1 MTRANQWLVFSSA
14 LSVVAGFFSGIMFSR
29 RSAGDPAERMSTIG
43 RLYEIEGE
51 TYVDGA
57 VHDFLAARADAREKL
72 GEWSLLRYRNLVVF
86 IKLLHALPVLPGQRG
101 ALYSVRH
108 VRGDSANAVND
119 AQVQKLLQDM
129 IDLVLIEFAG
139 RWRSWDDAASGVRG
153 DGSSTARANQFGG
166 LT

>member
-1 MTRANQWLVFSSA
+1 MTRANQWLVFSST

-29 RSAGDPAERMSTIG
+29 QSAAGPAEHTSAIG

-57 VHDFLAARADAREKL
+57 VHDFLRARADAREQL
-72 GEWSLLRYRNLVVF
+72 GEWTLLRYRNLVVF
-86 IKLLHALPVLPGQRG
+86 IKLLHAMPVLPGQRG
-101 ALYSVRH
+101 ALYAVRQI
-108 VRGDSANAVND
+108 RGDSPNAVND

-139 RWRSWDDAASGVRG
+139 RWRSWDEAAAGFRG
-153 DGSSTARANQFGG
+153 AGPSMSRANQNGG

>member
-29 RSAGDPAERMSTIG
+29 RSAAGPADHTSAIG

-57 VHDFLAARADAREKL
+57 VHDFLRARADARRQL
-72 GEWSLLRYRNLVVF
+72 GAWTLLRYLNLVVF
-86 IKLLHALPVLPGQRG
+86 IKLLHAMPVLPGQRG
-101 ALYSVRH
+101 ALYAVRQI
-108 VRGDSANAVND
+108 RGDSPNAVND

-139 RWRSWDDAASGVRG
+139 RWRSWDEAAAGVRG
-153 DGSSTARANQFGG
+153 AGPSMSRAGQNGG

>member
-14 LSVVAGFFSGIMFSR
+14 LSVVAGFFSGMMFSR
-29 RSAGDPAERMSTIG
+29 GSAAGPAEHTFVG

-57 VHDFLAARADAREKL
+57 VHDFLRARADAREQL
-72 GEWSLLRYRNLVVF
+72 GEWTLLRYRTLVVF
-86 IKLLHALPVLPGQRG
+86 IKLLHAMPVLSGQRG
-101 ALYSVRH
+101 ALYAVRRI
-108 VRGDSANAVND
+108 RGDTANAVND

-139 RWRSWDDAASGVRG
+139 RWRSWDEAAAGVRG
-153 DGSSTARANQFGG
+153 GGPSMTRANQHGG

>member
-29 RSAGDPAERMSTIG
+29 RSAAGPAEHTSAVG

-57 VHDFLAARADAREKL
+57 VHDFLRARADAREQF
-72 GEWSLLRYRNLVVF
+72 GEWTLLRYRNLVVF

-101 ALYSVRH
+101 ALYAVRH
-108 VRGDSANAVND
+108 VRGDSANAAND

-129 IDLVLIEFAG
+129 IDLALIEFAG
-139 RWRSWDDAASGVRG
+139 RWRSWDEAAAGVRG
-153 DGSSTARANQFGG
+153 GGSSTTRANQYGG

>member
-29 RSAGDPAERMSTIG
+29 RSAAGPADHTSAIG

-57 VHDFLAARADAREKL
+57 VHDFLRARADAREQL
-72 GEWSLLRYRNLVVF
+72 GEWTLLRYRNLVVF

-101 ALYSVRH
+101 ALYAIRQI
-108 VRGDSANAVND
+108 RGDSANAVND

-139 RWRSWDDAASGVRG
+139 RWRSWDEAAAGVRG
-153 DGSSTARANQFGG
+153 GGPSMSRANQYGG

>member
-14 LSVVAGFFSGIMFSR
+14 LSVVAGFLSGRMFSR
-29 RSAGDPAERMSTIG
+29 RSAAGPAEQTSAIG

-57 VHDFLAARADAREKL
+57 VHDFLNARAEAREQL
-72 GEWSLLRYRNLVVF
+72 GEWTLLRYRNLVVF

-101 ALYSVRH
+101 ALYAVRH
-108 VRGDSANAVND
+108 VRGDSANAAND
-119 AQVQKLLQDM
+119 AQVHKLLQDL
-129 IDLVLIEFAG
+129 IDLALIEFAG
-139 RWRSWDDAASGVRG
+139 RWRSWDDAAAGVRG
-153 DGSSTARANQFGG
+153 GSTARASQYGG